1 MVKKLILYLIR
12 RRLGVRKYVWFT
24 FVGQKSLSAYFF
36 TDEGLSKVEPF
47 NPGLI
52 NEDTV
57 AVYTA
62 ASRKWMI
69 RPAGVSLNWL
79 VDDECKIELAGL
91 CSDLAEARDVVSQ
104 N

>member
-1 MVKKLILYLIR
+1 MKKN
-12 RRLGVRKYVWFT
+12 VWFT

-52 NEDTV
+52 NGDTV

-79 VDDECKIELAGL
+79 IDDECKVTTGYLGG
-91 CSDLAEARDVVSQ
+91 DLTAARDTVSQ